1 MNKAELVTAVAA
13 KTGMTKRS
21 AEETLDAVLD
31 TITDAVRDGDKVAVT
46 GFGTFLLTE
55 RAARIGRNPK
65 TGEEIQIAARKL
77 PRFIPG
83 KKFREMAK

>member
-83 KKFREMAK
+83 RKFREMAK

>member
-21 AEETLDAVLD
+21 AEEVVNALFD
-31 TITDAVRDGDKVAVT
+31 TITDAVRDGDKVTVS
-46 GFGTFLLTE
+46 GFGTFLLVE
-55 RAARIGRNPK
+55 RAARLGRNPK
-65 TGEEIQIAARKL
+65 TGQEIHIAARKM

-83 KKFREMAK
+83 KTFREMAK